1 MRAPTGNE
9 ERMFE
14 LWKDYFATRPK
25 PKATNVIVALLLLAP
40 GFGRFAPSGPK
51 PVTFHIQGTI
61 SSPMDSLP
69 NGLPVR
75 RSRLRLCGEQVTGA
89 ARVGDED
96 SDVAVPRT
104 EVTFQGE
111 LITRTV
117 TVDEK
122 GAYQVDLPIGVYKM
136 TACGPQITGLA
147 VTEYRRLIR
156 IRSATTITLN
166 GTLYSARMSCGA
178 VVGVD
183 TEAQR
188 VEEWKNSCGSED
200 FFPLPAKDGAPLELY
215 VRYPQRDATSRGYIY
230 RSQQTSQPDVPV
242 FVAYNLF
249 SLEAQKVVYDRQAQ
263 TIEASGNVIVTD
275 ATGIAHKIDS
285 TEFIIRDGEVVLL

>member
-1 MRAPTGNE
+1 
-9 ERMFE
+9 
-14 LWKDYFATRPK
+14 
-25 PKATNVIVALLLLAP
+25 
-40 GFGRFAPSGPK
+40 
-51 PVTFHIQGTI
+51 
-61 SSPMDSLP
+61 
-69 NGLPVR
+69 
-75 RSRLRLCGEQVTGA
+75 
-89 ARVGDED
+89 
-96 SDVAVPRT
+96 
-104 EVTFQGE
+104 
-111 LITRTV
+111 
-117 TVDEK
+117 
-122 GAYQVDLPIGVYKM
+122 
-136 TACGPQITGLA
+136 
-147 VTEYRRLIR
+147 
-156 IRSATTITLN
+156 
-166 GTLYSARMSCGA
+166 
-178 VVGVD
+178 
-183 TEAQR
+183 